1 MLAQKLKLQTEKALM
16 EITQQQ
22 AETKKKEAV
31 ILAQME
37 SEVSKIKMEK
47 IIQEKEAQKRIALIQ
62 NEIELAQKKAETDAK
77 YYKEVKEIEA
87 NEKKLTPQYLKYAL
101 IQGLTNNVKL
111 YFGESIPKYI
121 GESMKLLDFDKTE

>member
-1 MLAQKLKLQTEKALM
+1 M

-31 ILAQME
+31 IIAQME

-47 IIQEKEAQKRIALIQ
+47 IILEKEAQKKIALIQ
-62 NEIELAQKKAETDAK
+62 NEMELAQKKGETDAK

-87 NEKKLTPQYLKYAL
+87 NERKLTPQYLKYTL

-111 YFGESIPKYI
+111 YFGDSIPKYI
-121 GESMKLLDFDKTE
+121 GDGLKLLDSVDTQ